1 MIGPKNNYQM
11 ILQCSLAFL
20 SFLTTSSTKIE
31 NLNKYRLSKN
41 LMHIKNIFN
50 IWWFNYVHIKV

>member
-11 ILQCSLAFL
+11 ILQCSLAFS

-41 LMHIKNIFN
+41 LMHIKNILN